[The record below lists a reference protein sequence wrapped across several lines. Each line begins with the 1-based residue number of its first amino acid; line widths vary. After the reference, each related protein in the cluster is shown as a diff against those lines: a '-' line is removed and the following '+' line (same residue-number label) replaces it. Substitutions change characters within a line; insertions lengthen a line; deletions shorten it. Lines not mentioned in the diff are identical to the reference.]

1 MEVIME
7 LNHTPTGERLHI
19 GFFGCRNVGKSS
31 LVNEITNQDMS
42 IVSNIKGTTTDPVT
56 KSMELLP
63 IGPVVIIDTPG
74 FDDEGS
80 LGEQRINQAKRIL
93 RSCDIAI
100 LVTDATTALNQVEKH
115 LISEFIKRKIPYII
129 AKNKIDLLKTDPVN
143 DKNIIYISTIQKK
156 GIDNLKNAISNLVE
170 DSSKKVRY
178 IADFI
183 KPKDIVILVTPI
195 DSSAPKGRMIMPQ
208 QLAIRDIIDSHAIP
222 VITRE
227 SELKDTLLSLKKN
240 PSLVVTDSQ
249 VFELVN
255 KVIPKDIPLTSFSIL
270 MARYKGFLETAING
284 VKAIKNLKNSS
295 RILISEGCTHHRQ
308 CEDIGTVKLPK
319 LLKNFTGLDLQF
331 EWTNGLTFPNDLTRF
346 DLIIHCGACMLNS
359 NEMNFRMTS
368 SVNQEIPF
376 TNYGIA
382 IAYMKGILDRSIK
395 FLY

>member
-1 MEVIME
+1 ME
-7 LNHTPTGERLHI
+7 LNDTPTGERLHI

-100 LVTDATTALNQVEKH
+100 LVTDATTTLNEVEKH

-227 SELKDTLLSLKKN
+227 SELKGTLSSLKKN

-270 MARYKGFLETAING
+270 MARYKGFLEIAING

-368 SVNQEIPF
+368 SVNQGIPF

-382 IAYMKGILDRSIK
+382 IAYMKGILDRSIE

>member
-1 MEVIME
+1 ME
-7 LNHTPTGERLHI
+7 LNDTPTGERLHI

-227 SELKDTLLSLKKN
+227 SELKDTLSSLKKN

-382 IAYMKGILDRSIK
+382 IAYMKGILDRSIE